1 MQYVVSPREQTL
13 KSLDRLPRFS
23 PMMAQ
28 LLARFTHRNCDA
40 KALADVVAKDA
51 LLSGQVLRLANSA
64 SLGRKHSIHTV
75 QHAIAIIGVGPMRR
89 FALGTSLANLFSRN
103 KTASSF
109 SVTRFNL
116 HSVATATLV
125 ELLADELPVRDG
137 ENAFISGL
145 LHDVGKMLIAI
156 SLPEEFENILGYASV
171 TGKPILECE
180 RHILGTD
187 HAELSGIAISRW
199 DLPQPVQGAGFF
211 HHEPERARHLEDGSG
226 KLGLGLVVN
235 RADAFINYLGM
246 SVSSATTPSA
256 TPPSLEFEGYPYNVD
271 RVLQRF
277 ELEWKRL
284 GDLFR

>member
-1 MQYVVSPREQTL
+1 MTFALSSREQTL
-13 KSLDRLPRFS
+13 KSLDRLPKFS

-51 LLSGQVLRLANSA
+51 LLSAQVLRVANSA
-64 SLGRKHSIHTV
+64 ALGRKQPIHTV
-75 QHAIAIIGVGPMRR
+75 RHAIALIGVGAMRR
-89 FALGTSLANLFSRN
+89 FALGTSLANLFSRS
-103 KTASSF
+103 KTAPGF

-125 ELLADELPVRDG
+125 ELLADELPVYYA

-145 LHDVGKMLIAI
+145 LHDVGKMLIAV
-156 SLPEEFENILGYASV
+156 SLPKENEDILALAAL
-171 TGKPILECE
+171 TRMPLLECE

-199 DLPQPVQGAGFF
+199 ELAEPVQWAGYY
-211 HHEPERARHLEDGSG
+211 HHDPEKAQDLEGERARI
-226 KLGLGLVVN
+226 GLSTLVN

-246 SVSSATTPSA
+246 SVLPATGEPPRTPS
-256 TPPSLEFEGYPYNVD
+256 LDFEGYSYSQE
-271 RVLQRF
+271 RVLHRF
-277 ELEWKRL
+277 ELEWKQL
-284 GDLFR
+284 GDLFH

>member
-1 MQYVVSPREQTL
+1 MQCVLSTREQTL
-13 KSLDRLPRFS
+13 TSLDRLPKFS
-23 PMMAQ
+23 PMLAQ

-75 QHAIAIIGVGPMRR
+75 QHAIAVIGVGPMRR
-89 FALGTSLANLFSRN
+89 FALGTSLTNLFSRT
-103 KTASSF
+103 KTAAGF

-125 ELLADELPVRDG
+125 ELIADELPVRDG

-156 SLPEEFENILGYASV
+156 SLHKEYDSIQGYASV
-171 TGKPILECE
+171 TRDPMLDCE
-180 RHILGTD
+180 RHVLGTD
-187 HAELSGIAISRW
+187 HAELSGIAIARW
-199 DLPQPVQGAGFF
+199 DLPQPVQSAAFY
-211 HHEPERARHLEDGSG
+211 HHEPERARQLEDASG
-226 KLGLGLVVN
+226 KIGLCNIVN
-235 RADAFINYLGM
+235 KADAFINYLGM
-246 SVSSATTPSA
+246 SVLPPTAPPA
-256 TPPSLEFEGYPYNVD
+256 TPPNLEFEGYTYNVD
-271 RVLQRF
+271 RLLQRF
-277 ELEWKRL
+277 QLEWKRL

>member
-1 MQYVVSPREQTL
+1 MQCVLSTREQTL
-13 KSLDRLPRFS
+13 KSLDRLPKFS

-28 LLARFTHRNCDA
+28 LLARFTQRNCDA

-75 QHAIAIIGVGPMRR
+75 QHAIAVIGVGPMRR
-89 FALGTSLANLFSRN
+89 FALGTSLTNLFSRT
-103 KTASSF
+103 KTAAGF

-125 ELLADELPVRDG
+125 ELIADELPVRDG

-156 SLPEEFENILGYASV
+156 SLHKEFESVLGYASV
-171 TGKPILECE
+171 TRKPMLDCE

-187 HAELSGIAISRW
+187 HAELSGIAIARW
-199 DLPQPVQGAGFF
+199 DLPQPVQAAAFY
-211 HHEPERARHLEDGSG
+211 HHEPERARRLEDASG
-226 KLGLGLVVN
+226 KIGLCNVVN
-235 RADAFINYLGM
+235 KADAFINYLGM
-246 SVSSATTPSA
+246 SVL
-256 TPPSLEFEGYPYNVD
+256 PPTAPPAIPPNLEFEGHAYNVD
-271 RVLQRF
+271 RLLQRF
-277 ELEWKRL
+277 QLEWKRL